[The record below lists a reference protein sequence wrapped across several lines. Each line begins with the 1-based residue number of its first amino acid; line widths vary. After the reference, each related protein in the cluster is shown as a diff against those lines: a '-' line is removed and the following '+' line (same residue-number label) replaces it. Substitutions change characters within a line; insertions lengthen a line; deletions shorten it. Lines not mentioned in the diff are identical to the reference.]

1 MAVETAAHGSLVA
14 ALMSTTG
21 SMLFLQET
29 HRVIGRHAT
38 AFEDIVRH
46 EWMGAL
52 ARSPDT
58 RLLWYLNHAMGS
70 GPAYEVVTI
79 TAVRNGAAW
88 QELTRRMTDGDL
100 AEPTDRLDACRHEV
114 EGKVLLP
121 VYWSALQE
129 VDLDAVPTDGATHG
143 LSVYMQDTG
152 WPDAPLDDY
161 IELWDHDYWQIMR
174 QTPPDKKL
182 LDIQACF
189 QVAHG
194 SGIRPEAILMQ
205 KIMNFSTLGNLL
217 TRHEDHDPTTWPGTY
232 MAKGLE
238 LRDQWQSKLLRTSAW
253 SPLW

>member
-1 MAVETAAHGSLVA
+1 
-14 ALMSTTG
+14 
-21 SMLFLQET
+21 MLFIHET
-29 HRVIGRHAT
+29 HKIIGRHAS
-38 AFEDIVRH
+38 AFEDAFRD

-52 ARSPDT
+52 ARSPDA
-58 RLLWYLNHAMGS
+58 RLVWYLNHAMGS
-70 GPAYEVVTI
+70 GPAYQVVTV
-79 TAVRNGAAW
+79 TAVSDGAAW
-88 QELTRRMTDGDL
+88 ESLAQRMLQGDL
-100 AEPTDRLDACRHEV
+100 SDLASRLDSYRYEV
-114 EGKVLLP
+114 DGKLIAP

-129 VDLDAVPTDGATHG
+129 VDLMTIPTDGREHD

-161 IELWDHDYWQIMR
+161 IELWDHDYWQFMR
-174 QTPPDKKL
+174 RIPPDKKL

-217 TRHEDHDPTTWPGTY
+217 TSVDEYDPTTWPGSY

-238 LRDQWQSKLLRTSAW
+238 LRDQWESKLLRTSNW

>member
-1 MAVETAAHGSLVA
+1 
-14 ALMSTTG
+14 
-21 SMLFLQET
+21 MLFMHET
-29 HRVIGRHAT
+29 HRVIGRHAA
-38 AFEDIVRH
+38 AFEALVRD
-46 EWMGAL
+46 EWMPAL
-52 ARSPDT
+52 AHGDGA

-70 GPAYEVVTI
+70 GPAYEVVTV
-79 TAVRNGAAW
+79 TALADGAAW
-88 QELTRRMTDGDL
+88 EGLGCRMVDGDL
-100 AEPTDRLDACRHEV
+100 AGLATRLDSCRHEV
-114 EGKVLLP
+114 DGKLLLP

-129 VDLDAVPTDGATHG
+129 VDLDAVPTDGSTHD

-174 QTPPDKKL
+174 QTPPEKKL

-205 KIMNFSTLGNLL
+205 KIMNFSTLGRLL
-217 TRHEDHDPTTWPGTY
+217 TTAEEHDPTTWPGTY

-238 LRDQWQSKLLRTSAW
+238 IRDQWESKLLRTSAW

>member
-1 MAVETAAHGSLVA
+1 
-14 ALMSTTG
+14 
-21 SMLFLQET
+21 MLFVHET
-29 HRVIGRHAT
+29 HRVIGRHAS
-38 AFEDIVRH
+38 AFEALVRD
-46 EWMGAL
+46 EWMAAL
-52 ARSPDT
+52 AQRDDT

-79 TAVRNGAAW
+79 TAVADGGAWEA
-88 QELTRRMTDGDL
+88 LGRRTVEGDL
-100 AEPTDRLDACRHEV
+100 VELATRLDSCRHEV
-114 EGKVLLP
+114 EGKLLLP
-121 VYWSALQE
+121 VYWSVLQE
-129 VDLDAVPTDGATHG
+129 VDLSTVPTDARTHP

-174 QTPPDKKL
+174 EIPRERML

-189 QVAHG
+189 QVAHA

-205 KIMNFSTLGNLL
+205 KIVNFDTLGRLL
-217 TRHEDHDPTTWPGTY
+217 TTVEDHDPATWPGTY

-238 LRDQWQSKLLRTSAW
+238 VRDQWESKLLRTSAW

>member
-1 MAVETAAHGSLVA
+1 
-14 ALMSTTG
+14 
-21 SMLFLQET
+21 MLFMHET
-29 HRVIGRHAT
+29 HRVIGRFAPE
-38 AFEDIVRH
+38 FESLVRD
-46 EWMGAL
+46 EWMAAL
-52 ARSPDT
+52 AVGEDA

-79 TAVRNGAAW
+79 TALSDGAAW
-88 QELTRRMTDGDL
+88 EALGRRMAHGDL
-100 AEPTDRLDACRHEV
+100 AALATRLDSCRHEV
-114 EGKVLLP
+114 EGKLLMP
-121 VYWSALQE
+121 VYWSALQD
-129 VDLDAVPTDGATHG
+129 VDLATVPTDARTHD

-161 IELWDHDYWQIMR
+161 IELWDQDYWQIMR
-174 QTPPDKKL
+174 QTPPEKKL

-205 KIMNFSTLGNLL
+205 KVMSFATLGRLL
-217 TRHEDHDPTTWPGTY
+217 TTAEEHDPTTWPGTY

-238 LRDQWQSKLLRTSAW
+238 VRDQWESKLLRTSSW

>member
-1 MAVETAAHGSLVA
+1 
-14 ALMSTTG
+14 
-21 SMLFLQET
+21 MLFMHET
-29 HRVIGRHAT
+29 HRVIGRYAPE
-38 AFEDIVRH
+38 FEGLMRD
-46 EWMGAL
+46 EWMAAL
-52 ARSPDT
+52 AAGGEA

-70 GPAYEVVTI
+70 GPAYEVVTV
-79 TAVRNGAAW
+79 TAVSDGAAW
-88 QELTRRMTDGDL
+88 EALGQRMLNGDL
-100 AEPTDRLDACRHEV
+100 TALNTRLHSCRHEV
-114 EGKVLLP
+114 EGKLLSP

-129 VDLDAVPTDGATHG
+129 VDLATVPTDGSTHD

-174 QTPPDKKL
+174 RTPPDKKL

-194 SGIRPEAILMQ
+194 SGLRPEAILMQ
-205 KIMNFSTLGNLL
+205 KIMNFDTLGRLL
-217 TRHEDHDPTTWPGTY
+217 TTAEEHDPTTWPGTY

-238 LRDQWQSKLLRTSAW
+238 IRDQWESKLLRTSAW